1 MKPYFPHLGDDEVH
15 LWLAHLDE
23 RSECFERL
31 AGTLSQDERQRTAR
45 FHSRLDAR
53 RWAASRI
60 VLRSLLGRYL
70 LLEPHAVSLQ
80 MGARGKPEVAIPPG
94 RRPIQF
100 NLSHSDGL
108 GLYSVARFRRVGI
121 DVERMRW
128 LPDFDSMAQRMF
140 APHEQ
145 RALRG
150 LPETKRAAAFFR
162 LWTRKEAFL
171 KATGQGLASV
181 EAAHSSELARWSVI
195 TLPAVSGYAASLAI
209 EGRPARLRFARWQEL
224 AA

>member
-1 MKPYFPHLGDDEVH
+1 MKAYFPRLGDDEVH
-15 LWLAHLDE
+15 VWLAHLDE

-31 AGTLSQDERQRTAR
+31 ADTLSQDEQQRTAR

-53 RWAASRI
+53 RWAAGRI

-70 LLEPHAVSLQ
+70 LLEPQAVSLQ
-80 MGARGKPEVAIPPG
+80 MDVRAKPEVAIPPG

-108 GLYSVARFRRVGI
+108 GLYTVARFQRVGI

-128 LPDFDSMAQRMF
+128 LPDFDSIAQRMF

-150 LPETKRAAAFFR
+150 LPETKRAAAFFGF
-162 LWTRKEAFL
+162 WTRKEAFL
-171 KATGQGLASV
+171 KATGQGLAGV
-181 EAAHSSELARWSVI
+181 EAHSSEPARWSVI
-195 TLPAVSGYAASLAI
+195 SLPAVSGYAASLAI
-209 EGRPARLRFARWQEL
+209 EGRPVRLRFARWQER

>member
-1 MKPYFPHLGDDEVH
+1 MKAYFRRLGDDEVH
-15 LWLAHLDE
+15 VWRAHLDE
-23 RSECFERL
+23 RSECFERF

-53 RWAASRI
+53 RWAVSRI

-70 LLEPHAVSLQ
+70 LLESHAVSFQ

-108 GLYSVARFRRVGI
+108 GLYTVARFRRVGI

-128 LPDFDSMAQRMF
+128 LPDFR
-140 APHEQ
+140 
-145 RALRG
+145 LY
-150 LPETKRAAAFFR
+150 LPETKRAAAFFGF
-162 LWTRKEAFL
+162 WTRKEAFL

-181 EAAHSSELARWSVI
+181 EAAHSSEPARWSVI
-195 TLPAVSGYAASLAI
+195 SLPAISGYAASLAI
-209 EGRPARLRFARWQEL
+209 EGRPVRLRFARWQER